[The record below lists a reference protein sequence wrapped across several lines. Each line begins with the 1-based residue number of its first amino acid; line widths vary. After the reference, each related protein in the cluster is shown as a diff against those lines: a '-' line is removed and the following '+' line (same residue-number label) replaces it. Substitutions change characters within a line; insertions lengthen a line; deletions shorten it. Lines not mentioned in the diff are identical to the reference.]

1 MRTRNAELL
10 EIVEAIYRDGKDDEA
25 WLQGILEAAR
35 PVLDVGLGMV
45 GIPFEAKPEGLH
57 VPWTKVVGGS
67 KALRARLIT
76 DVLATTRSDEGVSR
90 AYRQVACGTGSEAGM
105 TEKAGW
111 KVLANRGVN
120 DFLAVSG
127 VDTTGRGLMIGALL
141 PRRSKV
147 EPKKRA
153 RLSRVAA
160 HLGVGQ
166 RYRTLAKI
174 HARAEAIFDA
184 NAKLVHAEGDATT
197 REARAALTRAVV
209 SLDRARGKQRRI
221 DPDGAL
227 EAWKGLVDAR
237 WSLVDQFE
245 NDGKRFIVARENEP
259 ISPPLAALSKRE
271 RQIAGYL
278 AIGHTSK
285 LIAYEL
291 GISDSTVRVLIHRAM
306 RRLNVKTQR
315 DLAAAFMSAMN
326 PAGARK

>member
-1 MRTRNAELL
+1 MKSRNAGVL
-10 EIVEAIYRDGKDDEA
+10 EIIEAIYREEKNERAWIDGILDAAKPVVDEGLGVVGFPFEAGPNGFDVPFQRVTGAGKGLGPDLMRAVTATIKDDDRVQKSYRAVLCATGSEENH
-25 WLQGILEAAR
+25 LDREGFKLMRPLGIQ
-35 PVLDVGLGMV
+35 DSIGMV
-45 GIPFEAKPEGLH
+45 G
-57 VPWTKVVGGS
+57 V
-67 KALRARLIT
+67 
-76 DVLATTRSDEGVSR
+76 ATNG
-90 AYRQVACGTGSEAGM
+90 
-105 TEKAGW
+105 
-111 KVLANRGVN
+111 
-120 DFLAVSG
+120 SG
-127 VDTTGRGLMIGALL
+127 VCLVALL
-141 PRRSKV
+141 PKITKLKPAV
-147 EPKKRA
+147 RA

-166 RYRTLAKI
+166 RYRRLLKKNES
-174 HARAEAIFDA
+174 EAIFDA

-315 DLAAAFMSAMN
+315 DLAAAFMDAMR
-326 PAGARK
+326 P